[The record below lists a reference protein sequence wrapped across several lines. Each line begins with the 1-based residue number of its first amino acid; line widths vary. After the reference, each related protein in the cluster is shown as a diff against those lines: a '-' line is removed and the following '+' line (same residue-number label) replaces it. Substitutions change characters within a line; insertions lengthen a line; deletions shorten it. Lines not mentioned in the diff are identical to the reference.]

1 MNKRKKLRV
10 RQVNTKLSKKEQIN
24 HVIEVIKSTAREL
37 EVPESDVTQLQVI
50 QRLDP
55 AKATAWTVRDA
66 GGLALIKRTYFPDQN
81 KDLAV
86 IRQEKE
92 ISSYVRKLEK
102 TAAEKL
108 VLNENLNK
116 IIRDSLKEIPIEK
129 VTLPKLEAKT
139 GQSMTMELMLSDIH
153 YGKKTP
159 RFDLAICRSRMQK
172 LSKVFLEELD
182 RKTKEGYNVERVIV
196 ALLGD
201 IIESYTMHGLESAV
215 GCEFGNAQQVQSA
228 ITSLYYDVLL
238 PIAKT
243 GIKVDVP
250 CVTGNHDRSETGR
263 TMNDPGLNN
272 LTWIIYTSLEEMCRI
287 AGLTN
292 VKFEIAKG
300 SYLIIDIYGN
310 KSLLEH
316 GDNCKSNGKK
326 SFESLMEQRGRQ
338 NNTTIHFGR
347 FGHWHEYAVFDR
359 GRIIVNESVCGMD
372 SYAEVKGYDSKAG
385 QTINYY
391 VATKNRPNCFYHSFP
406 VDLSSK

>member
-1 MNKRKKLRV
+1 MSKESAKQKL
-10 RQVNTKLSKKEQIN
+10 NYIL
-24 HVIEVIKSTAREL
+24 EVIKDTAKEL
-37 EVPESDVTQLQVI
+37 GVSENEVTKPQIMS
-50 QRLDP
+50 RLD
-55 AKATAWTVRDA
+55 ATKATGWTIRDL
-66 GGLALIKRTYFPDQN
+66 GGLAAIKNAYFPQQE
-81 KDLAV
+81 KELAV

-92 ISSYVRKLEK
+92 ISSYVRKLER

-116 IIRDSLKEIPIEK
+116 IISESLKNLKIEK
-129 VTLPKLEAKT
+129 VSLPKPVVKT

-159 RFDLAICRSRMQK
+159 RFNLEICRARMQK
-172 LSKVFLEELD
+172 LSTVFLQELM
-182 RKTKEGYNVERVIV
+182 RKTKEGYKVERIIL

-215 GCEFGNAQQVQSA
+215 GCEFGNAQQVQAS
-228 ITSLYYDVLL
+228 ITSLFYDVIL

-243 GIKVDVP
+243 GIKIDVP
-250 CVTGNHDRSETGR
+250 CVTGNHDRSEHSR

-272 LTWIIYTSLEEMCRI
+272 LTWIIYTSLEEMCKI

-292 VKFEIAKG
+292 VKFEISKG

-316 GDNCKSNGKK
+316 GDNVKSPAKRV
-326 SFESLMEQRGRQ
+326 FESLMEQRGRQ

-385 QTINYY
+385 QTINFY
-391 VATKNRPNCFYHSFP
+391 VETKNRPNCFYHSFP